1 MIAHVPEER
10 RAHPP
15 MDPLAARQAYKDL
28 AAEAGRLLHLAEDA
42 HDRLARA
49 EEERLATYAKVE
61 EEFAHLEGLEQR
73 AEGIWRELTTR
84 FGPQATGEL
93 PEPAERL
100 ARGPDAEELLEDAR
114 LLVRQP
120 VEHQMAGRYARMALL
135 GFAVALAV
143 TLAGLELTTLLHG
156 MGNARWVTAALPALA
171 APWLGRLAALGW
183 IRNRTA
189 HEEQEYAVDTAVGG
203 MLGGAAV
210 WPIAIAFVIIR
221 ALT

>member
-93 PEPAERL
+93 PEPAE
-100 ARGPDAEELLEDAR
+100 
-114 LLVRQP
+114 
-120 VEHQMAGRYARMALL
+120 
-135 GFAVALAV
+135 
-143 TLAGLELTTLLHG
+143 
-156 MGNARWVTAALPALA
+156 LPAVSSAEPPPAMSSPLSQALSIDPPSSRA
-171 APWLGRLAALGW
+171 ASATRPRRRRLRG
-183 IRNRTA
+183 
-189 HEEQEYAVDTAVGG
+189 D
-203 MLGGAAV
+203 MLDSH
-210 WPIAIAFVIIR
+210 
-221 ALT
+221 